1 MKKYL
6 LLPAILMII
15 CIVTAFSGCTE
26 SGENGPAEFNET
38 SEEES
43 QQIAEAY
50 VKNLDSYIEYHL
62 TEPVLLESMTL
73 RSPYSWQFVYEFDLV
88 SEKDPEVI
96 DTATITVTV
105 IEGEVVDAV
114 HAQGSRYKLG
124 MPTGSMGVDSLLK
137 KPFYGAEIF
146 VYGTVSDL
154 EKEPAASFK
163 LNWEGAVLDV
173 ETVVAASG
181 IEDIENGD
189 WVIVTG
195 ELKAGKENKSEKES
209 ENGNETQDGKTP
221 FLLAKMV
228 QTEDLSE
235 DEIFS
240 SEMVQVNEEA
250 IVVHEIPGNAATQ
263 SYRVRYEIWEDDL
276 KVAAAEEIF
285 ENISPENPIELRVD
299 DVKVGSTYTIRVL
312 IRNMEGKI
320 LSDAEHVGGFGE
332 EKVGQD

>member
-6 LLPAILMII
+6 LLPAVLMII
-15 CIVTAFSGCTE
+15 CIVAAFSGCTE
-26 SGENGPAEFNET
+26 TGENSSAEFNEI

-43 QQIAEAY
+43 RQIAEAY
-50 VKNLDSYIEYHL
+50 VKNLDSYREYNL

-73 RSPYSWQFVYEFDLV
+73 RSPYSWQFVYEFDLI

-96 DTATITVTV
+96 DTATVTVTV

-124 MPTGSMGVDSLLK
+124 MPTGSMSVDSLLE
-137 KPFYGAEIF
+137 KPYYGAEIF

-154 EKEPAASFK
+154 EKEPEASFK
-163 LNWEGAVLDV
+163 LNWEGAVLEV
-173 ETVVAASG
+173 ETVGTASG
-181 IEDIENGD
+181 IEEIENGD
-189 WVIVTG
+189 WVIVSG
-195 ELKAGKENKSEKES
+195 ELKAGKEDES
-209 ENGNETQDGKTP
+209 ESENETQDGKTP

-240 SEMVQVNEEA
+240 SEMVQMSEEA
-250 IVVHEIPGNAATQ
+250 IVVHEIPGNATAQ

-276 KVAAAEEIF
+276 KVTAAEEIF
-285 ENISPENPIELRVD
+285 ENISPENPIEIRVD
-299 DVKVGSTYTIRVL
+299 DVKVGSTYTMRVL

-332 EKVGQD
+332 EKIGQD

>member
-15 CIVTAFSGCTE
+15 CIVAVFSGCTE
-26 SGENGPAEFNET
+26 NAENAENGPAEFNE
-38 SEEES
+38 SSGKES
-43 QQIAEAY
+43 QHIAEAY
-50 VKNLDSYIEYHL
+50 VKNLDSYREYNL
-62 TEPVLLESMTL
+62 TEPVLLETL
-73 RSPYSWQFVYEFDLV
+73 SLSSPYSWQFTYEFDLV

-96 DTATITVTV
+96 DTATVTVTV
-105 IEGEVVDAV
+105 MEGEVVDAV
-114 HAQGSRYKLG
+114 YAQGSRYKLG
-124 MPTGSMGVDSLLK
+124 MPTGSMGVDSLLE
-137 KPFYGAEIF
+137 KPYYCAEIF

-154 EKEPAASFK
+154 EKEPEASFK
-163 LNWEGAVLDV
+163 LSWE
-173 ETVVAASG
+173 AATLEVQMVRASAG

-195 ELKAGKENKSEKES
+195 SLKAEKED
-209 ENGNETQDGKTP
+209 GNENENEGVKKHV
-221 FLLAKMV
+221 LLARMV

-240 SEMVQVNEEA
+240 SEMVRVDEEA
-250 IVVHEIPGNAATQ
+250 IVVHEIPGNATAQ

-285 ENISPENPIELRVD
+285 ENISPENPIEIRVD
-299 DVKVGSTYTIRVL
+299 DIKVGSTYTIRVL

>member
-6 LLPAILMII
+6 LLPAVLMII
-15 CIVTAFSGCTE
+15 CIVAAFSGCTE
-26 SGENGPAEFNET
+26 NAENAENDPAEFNEI

-43 QQIAEAY
+43 RQVAEAY
-50 VKNLDSYIEYHL
+50 VKNLDSYREYNL

-73 RSPYSWQFVYEFDLV
+73 RSPYSWQFTYEFDLI

-96 DTATITVTV
+96 DTATVTVTV

-124 MPTGSMGVDSLLK
+124 MPTGSMGVDSLLE
-137 KPFYGAEIF
+137 KPYYGVEIF

-154 EKEPAASFK
+154 EKEPEASFK
-163 LNWEGAVLDV
+163 LNWEGAGLEV
-173 ETVVAASG
+173 ETVGTASG
-181 IEDIENGD
+181 IEEIENGD
-189 WVIVTG
+189 WVIVSG
-195 ELKAGKENKSEKES
+195 ELKAGKEDES
-209 ENGNETQDGKTP
+209 ESENETQDGKTP

-240 SEMVQVNEEA
+240 SEMVQMNEEA
-250 IVVHEIPGNAATQ
+250 IIVHEIPGNATAQ
-263 SYRVRYEIWEDDL
+263 NYRVRYEIWEDDL
-276 KVAAAEEIF
+276 KVEAAEEIF
-285 ENISPENPIELRVD
+285 ENISPENPIEIRAD
-299 DVKVGSTYTIRVL
+299 DVKIGSTYTIRVL